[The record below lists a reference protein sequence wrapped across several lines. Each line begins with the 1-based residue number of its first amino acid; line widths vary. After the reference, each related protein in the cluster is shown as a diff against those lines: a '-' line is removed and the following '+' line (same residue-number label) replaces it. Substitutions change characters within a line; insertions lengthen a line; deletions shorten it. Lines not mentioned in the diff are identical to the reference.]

1 MMTKEQK
8 LALKKNRLSRL
19 ESNGK
24 NVDSPG
30 VIKKL
35 RRQIRNEESR

>member
-1 MMTKEQK
+1 MMTEKQK

-24 NVDSPG
+24 NVESPG
-30 VIKKL
+30 VIRKL
-35 RRQIRNEESR
+35 RRQIRNAEK